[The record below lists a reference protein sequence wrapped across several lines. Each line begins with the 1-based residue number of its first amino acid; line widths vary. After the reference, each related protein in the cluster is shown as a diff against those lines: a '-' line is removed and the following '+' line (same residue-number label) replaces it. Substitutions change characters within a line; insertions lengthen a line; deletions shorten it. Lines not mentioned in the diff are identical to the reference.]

1 MPGSVTSAVERA
13 IAVLECF
20 SRKEPALTITEI
32 SQRLGLRK
40 STVHRLLT
48 LLARQDMIARD
59 VASLR
64 YRLGPKVLYLGNVC
78 AKQYRL
84 RDFAMP
90 IMRQVWEKCGETV
103 TLTIRVGDHRMYL
116 EQIES
121 LQEMRV
127 SVEIGKLLPI
137 SCGASG
143 KILLAFMDS
152 DEAEQI
158 LARLPLTPLT
168 PGTITDLPPLRAAPP
183 PAPRGAGRA
192 APPPAPRSS
201 WRPRGRPPTPSAGPW
216 RRRTPPSDR
225 RCRARTET
233 RPGAAPGSR
242 AIHHLDGIR
251 FERQVAPPGPHHH
264 PMEPGRARP

>member
-20 SRKEPALTITEI
+20 SRKEPALTVTEI

-40 STVHRLLT
+40 STAHRLLT

-59 VASLR
+59 VGSLR
-64 YRLGPKVLYLGNVC
+64 YRLGSKVLYLGNIC

-127 SVEIGKLLPI
+127 SVEIGKVLPI
-137 SCGASG
+137 YCGASG

-152 DEAEQI
+152 DEADQV
-158 LARLPLTPLT
+158 LARLTLAPLT
-168 PGTITDLPPLRAAPP
+168 PGTITDLAQLREDL
-183 PAPRGAGRA
+183 
-192 APPPAPRSS
+192 
-201 WRPRGRPPTPSAGPW
+201 
-216 RRRTPPSDR
+216 RRTRAQGYAISCGERVDGVNALSTPLLSSQGRVTAALGISGPASRFVLERVLERAPLLVETAREASDTFGW
-225 RCRARTET
+225 AMAS
-233 RPGAAPGSR
+233 PDAS
-242 AIHHLDGIR
+242 
-251 FERQVAPPGPHHH
+251 V
-264 PMEPGRARP
+264 

>member
-32 SQRLGLRK
+32 GQRLGLRK

-127 SVEIGKLLPI
+127 SVEIGKLLPLY
-137 SCGASG
+137 CGASG
-143 KILLAFMDS
+143 KIFLAFMDG
-152 DEAEQI
+152 DEADQVLGRLT
-158 LARLPLTPLT
+158 LAPLT
-168 PGTITDLPPLRAAPP
+168 PGTLTDLAQLREDL
-183 PAPRGAGRA
+183 
-192 APPPAPRSS
+192 
-201 WRPRGRPPTPSAGPW
+201 
-216 RRRTPPSDR
+216 RRTRAQGYAISCGERVDGVNAVSAPLLSSQGRVTAALGISGPASRFVLERVLERAPLLVETAREVSDTFGW
-225 RCRARTET
+225 AMAS
-233 RPGAAPGSR
+233 PDAS
-242 AIHHLDGIR
+242 
-251 FERQVAPPGPHHH
+251 V
-264 PMEPGRARP
+264 

>member
-32 SQRLGLRK
+32 GQRLGLRK

-127 SVEIGKLLPI
+127 SVEIGKLLPLY
-137 SCGASG
+137 CGASG
-143 KILLAFMDS
+143 KIFLAFMDG
-152 DEAEQI
+152 DEADQVLGRLT
-158 LARLPLTPLT
+158 LAPLT
-168 PGTITDLPPLRAAPP
+168 PGTLTDLAQLREDL
-183 PAPRGAGRA
+183 
-192 APPPAPRSS
+192 
-201 WRPRGRPPTPSAGPW
+201 
-216 RRRTPPSDR
+216 RRTRAQGYAISCGERVDGVNAVSAPLLSSQGRVTAALGISGPASRFVLERVLERAPLLVETAREASDTFGW
-225 RCRARTET
+225 AMAS
-233 RPGAAPGSR
+233 PDAS
-242 AIHHLDGIR
+242 
-251 FERQVAPPGPHHH
+251 V
-264 PMEPGRARP
+264 